1 MNLKTLSLTT
11 ALVFSATAAMASF
24 QTQDVNGDGQLSKD
38 EYYGSVSDAG
48 VYADWDKNS
57 DGLLDETEFTA
68 VNADWVFTTYDVS
81 ADGYVDAGE
90 LYDGYYASYDSTED
104 GHWDNGEWDDAG
116 EAGLFDW

>member
-24 QTQDVNGDGQLSKD
+24 ASQDVNGDGQLSKD
-38 EYYGSVSDAG
+38 EYYGSVADAG

-57 DGLLDETEFTA
+57 DGLLDENEFKG
-68 VNADWVFTTYDVS
+68 VNADWNFTTCDVS

-90 LYDGYYASYDSTED
+90 LYDGYYTTYDSTED